1 MSEMKRV
8 LFVCMGNICRSPTAE
23 AVFRH
28 LIAGNPIAGKM
39 EIDSAG
45 TIGSHAGAKA
55 DPRAVALGRKHGY
68 DLAKLRA
75 RQVVVGDFTRF
86 DYVIAMDVQNVVQL
100 KAVCPPELAHKIDL
114 LMAFAPGSQELEVPD
129 PYYGSA
135 ADFAHALTL
144 IERGC
149 NGLLRHI
156 THPQAVRSTWPAKV
170 PGKRA
175 S

>member
-23 AVFRH
+23 AVFRQ
-28 LIAGNPIAGKM
+28 LIADDPIAGKM

-55 DPRAVALGRKHGY
+55 DPRAIELGRKRGY
-68 DLAKLRA
+68 DLEKLRA

-100 KAVCPPELAHKIDL
+100 KAVCPPKLVHKIDL
-114 LMAFAPGSQELEVPD
+114 LMAFAPDSPDLEVPD

-135 ADFAHALTL
+135 ADFAHALAL

-149 NGLLRHI
+149 KGLLRHI
-156 THPQAVRSTWPAKV
+156 THPQGSRSTLSAKV

-175 S
+175 G

>member
-23 AVFRH
+23 AVFRQ
-28 LIAGNPIAGKM
+28 LIADNPIAGKM
-39 EIDSAG
+39 DIDSAG

-55 DPRAVALGRKHGY
+55 DPRAIELGRKRGY
-68 DLAKLRA
+68 DLEKLRA

-100 KAVCPPELAHKIDL
+100 KSVCPPELAHKIDL
-114 LMAFAPGSQELEVPD
+114 LMAFAPGSHELEVPD

-135 ADFAHALTL
+135 ADFAHALAL
-144 IERGC
+144 IECGC
-149 NGLLRHI
+149 KGLLRHI
-156 THPQAVRSTWPAKV
+156 THPQGSRSILSGKV

-175 S
+175 G